1 MNYEE
6 NVEVDDLEEDEY
18 PAAEVCTKLGPGGPV
33 ENIFGAI
40 LPTRVTALPK
50 VSFLRSGWD
59 DYTITIT
66 ISITITITKPS
77 PKSCF

>member
-1 MNYEE
+1 M
-6 NVEVDDLEEDEY
+6 EEDEY
-18 PAAEVCTKLGPGGPV
+18 PAAEVCTELGPGGPV

-59 DYTITIT
+59 NNNNNNNTAL
-66 ISITITITKPS
+66 
-77 PKSCF
+77 PKVLFLRVILGHFTLPTFV